1 MDHVRFWDLAVIVI
15 YNVAIIAMG
24 FGFLKRAGSSERFM
38 SAGRSLPCWAV
49 GLSIFGSYVSSIS
62 FLANPGKA
70 YADNWNSSVFAFS
83 MPIAAWIAARWF
95 VGFYRQSGE
104 VSAYQH
110 LEHRFGAWARTYAVV
125 CFLLMQLARL
135 GTILY
140 LLAAALQPL
149 LGGSVSTLIIVMG
162 LLVTIYPFVGGTEA
176 VIWTGA
182 LQAVVLMAGAF
193 ACVWALLAGMPEG
206 PGQVFEIAL
215 RVDPADA
222 TANSKFSL
230 GRFDLSPAVSTFW
243 VVLCFG
249 FVTHLQNFGIDQ
261 GYVQRYITA
270 ESDQAARR
278 SIWLGTVLFIPISL
292 LFFFIGTALYAYYQ
306 VHPGLLPTVDTLTGE
321 PFKADHVFP
330 HFIAHELPPGVTG
343 LVIAAICA
351 AAMDSNLN
359 CSATLILE
367 DLYRRYFRPQA
378 GEREAMAVLR
388 GSTVIVGLLS
398 IGVGLL
404 MQGEQTILD
413 LWWQLAG
420 IFGGGMIGLFLLG
433 MLAPRA
439 GNRAGLTGITV
450 GVLLIL
456 WLTFSPKL
464 PDDYAMF
471 RSPFDK
477 LLTPVIGTLGALI
490 AGLATAAIRPELP
503 SSATSGEQRT

>member
-24 FGFLKRAGSSERFM
+24 FGFLKRSGSSERFM
-38 SAGRSLPCWAV
+38 SAGRSLPGWAV

-70 YADNWNSSVFAFS
+70 YAENWNFSVFAFS

-95 VGFYRQSGE
+95 VGFYRSSGE

-110 LEHRFGAWARTYAVV
+110 LERRFGAWARTYAVV

-149 LGGSVSTLIIVMG
+149 LGGSVTTLIIVMG

-182 LQAVVLMAGAF
+182 LQAVVLMAGAA

-206 PGQVFEIAL
+206 PAQAFEIA
-215 RVDPADA
+215 AA
-222 TANSKFSL
+222 HEKFSL
-230 GRFDLSPAVSTFW
+230 GRDDLSLAASTFW
-243 VVLCFG
+243 VVLCYG

-270 ESDQAARR
+270 DSDPAARR
-278 SIWLGTVLFIPISL
+278 SIWLGTLLFIPISL
-292 LFFFIGTALYAYYQ
+292 LFFFIGTALFAYYH
-306 VHPGLLPTVDTLTGE
+306 VYPDLLPTVDAATGE

-330 HFIAHELPPGVTG
+330 YFIAHQLPTGVTG

-367 DLYRRYFRPQA
+367 DLYRRYFRSGA
-378 GEREAMAVLR
+378 GEREAITVLR
-388 GSTVIVGLLS
+388 ASTVIVGLLS
-398 IGVGLL
+398 IGVGLA

-413 LWWQLAG
+413 LWWKLAG

-439 GNRAGLTGITV
+439 GSRAGLTGVAV
-450 GVLLIL
+450 GVVLIL
-456 WLTFSPKL
+456 WLTFSPGL
-464 PDDYAMF
+464 PDDYAIL
-471 RSPFDK
+471 RSPFHS
-477 LLTPVIGTLGALI
+477 LMTPVIGTLGALA
-490 AGLATAAIRPELP
+490 AGLTVAAVRPEVP
-503 SSATSGEQRT
+503 HTEEGPDAEPGRD